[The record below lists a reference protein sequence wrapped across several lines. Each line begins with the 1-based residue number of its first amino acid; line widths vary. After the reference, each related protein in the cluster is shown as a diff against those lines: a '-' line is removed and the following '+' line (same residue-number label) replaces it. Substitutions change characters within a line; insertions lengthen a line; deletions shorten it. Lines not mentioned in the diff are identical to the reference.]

1 MNTDMARMDT
11 DLNAENLGAKTNNLI
26 KQKTVSGHSS
36 LLFYST
42 EVRLAVTHGLIAA
55 LGARAF
61 LEPEG
66 KLLW

>member
-11 DLNAENLGAKTNNLI
+11 DLDAENLGAKINKLI

-42 EVRLAVTHGLIAA
+42 KVRLTVRYGLIA
-55 LGARAF
+55 RSTF
-61 LEPEG
+61 Q
-66 KLLW
+66 